1 MKRMLINATQKEELR
16 VALVDG
22 QRLFDLDI
30 ESPGHEQKKANI
42 YKGKI
47 TRVEP
52 SLEAAFVDYGAERH
66 GFLPLKEIAR
76 EYFPA
81 DYVFQGR
88 PNIRDIL
95 SEGQEVIVQVNKE
108 ERGNKGAALT
118 TFVSLAGSYLVI
130 MPNNP
135 RAGGISR
142 RIEGDERTELKEALS
157 SLDVPED
164 VGLIVRTAG
173 VGKSPEELQWDLK
186 VLLHHWEAIKQ
197 ASQSRPAPFL
207 IHQESDVIVRAIRD
221 YLRRDIGEILIDSPK
236 VFEKA
241 KEHIKLV
248 RPDFINRVK
257 LYQGEVPLFSHYQI
271 ESQIESAF
279 QREVRLPS
287 GGSIV
292 IDVTEALTA
301 IDINSA
307 RSTRGGDIEETAL
320 NTNLEAADE
329 IARQLRLRDLGGLV
343 VIDFIDMTPVRHQR
357 EVENRIRDAVRQDR
371 ARIQISRISRFGL
384 LEMSRQR
391 LSPSLGESS
400 HHICPRCQGTGKV
413 RDNESLSLSI
423 LRLIEEEALK
433 ENTKQ
438 VHTIVPV
445 QIASYLLN
453 EKRKAISN
461 IEKRHNVDVIVAP
474 NEAMETP
481 HFSVFRLRDGEELN
495 ELSYNLAKIHCAE
508 DAAEEALVSRNV
520 ESLVE
525 TEQPAVESAAVS
537 LSISEAAPTPVE
549 RKSEE
554 PSLLGK
560 IIAKIKALF
569 ASEPEEKNKSKNNR
583 TPRDNNRNQRRPQE
597 RRNAQRR
604 PRAENNDNEKPVEKA
619 EEEQVRNTRERNQRR
634 PRRNLQEE
642 RIVESSTNSAV
653 NSSAISNVQE
663 EKTEQVVQ
671 RRQRRDL
678 RKRVRV
684 EENARAVESV
694 ANTVEQTLVVEAT
707 PVQVEEKQSRQE
719 RNERNNDRQRRTP
732 RHLRA
737 ANNQRR
743 RRNNEPK
750 SPMPL
755 FAAVASPEL
764 ASGKAWVD
772 YSMVNAPKENNFLS
786 VDELLEQEKTKKG
799 FITPAMGIMVEEK
812 AVDVKPALDFITQ
825 PANESVQKKVQES
838 LERLNATKPQDVA
851 SPDVENV
858 QQEAP
863 VENTQEFIRTYE
875 FTGRLGTISAVNHIK
890 VDKTL
895 AKASEEMAQPFPIV
909 EWQESRYYF
918 YGKGAAGHH
927 CAISHVYS
935 EPTRA
940 RAE

>member
-76 EYFPA
+76 EYFPD

-157 SLDVPED
+157 SLDVPEG

-197 ASQSRPAPFL
+197 ASQNRPAPFL

-481 HFSVFRLRDGEELN
+481 HFSVFRLRDGEEVN
-495 ELSYNLAKIHCAE
+495 ELSYNLAKIHCE
-508 DAAEEALVSRNV
+508 KDESTEESLVSRNV
-520 ESLVE
+520 ETTVVA
-525 TEQPAVESAAVS
+525 EQPAVESAAVA

-549 RKSEE
+549 RKSNE
-554 PSLLGK
+554 PSLLAK
-560 IIAKIKALF
+560 IIAKIKGLF
-569 ASEPEEKNKSKNNR
+569 ASESEENKLKNNR
-583 TPRDNNRNQRRPQE
+583 TSRNSNRNQRRPQD
-597 RRNAQRR
+597 RRTSRR
-604 PRAENNDNEKPVEKA
+604 PRSENNETERT
-619 EEEQVRNTRERNQRR
+619 EEQVRNVRERNQRR
-634 PRRNLQEE
+634 PRRNLVEE
-642 RIVESSTNSAV
+642 SIAESAV
-653 NSSAISNVQE
+653 NSTPVFETQD
-663 EKTEQVVQ
+663 EKTEQVTQ

-684 EENARAVESV
+684 EDNEISVENNESI
-694 ANTVEQTLVVEAT
+694 VEQMPEVEVVEVQT
-707 PVQVEEKQSRQE
+707 VQEDEKPVRQNQE
-719 RNERNNDRQRRTP
+719 RSERQDRQRRTP

-743 RRNNEPK
+743 RRNQEPK

-772 YSMVNAPKENNFLS
+772 YSTVNAQKENNFLS

-799 FITPAMGIMVEEK
+799 VITPATGIVVEEQP
-812 AVDVKPALDFITQ
+812 VKTQPALDFITQ
-825 PANESVQKKVQES
+825 PANEAVQQKVQES
-838 LERLNATKPQDVA
+838 LERLHHKSEPVVQVETAEVEPQ
-851 SPDVENV
+851 EK
-858 QQEAP
+858 
-863 VENTQEFIRTYE
+863 TEFVRSYV
-875 FTGRLGTISAVNHIK
+875 FTGRAGTISAVQHTK
-890 VDKTL
+890 AAMTL
-895 AKASEEMAQPFPIV
+895 AKAPNEVSKPFPIV
-909 EWQESRYYF
+909 EWTESRYYF
-918 YGKGAAGHH
+918 NGKGAAGHH
-927 CAISHVYS
+927 SAISHIYS
-935 EPTRA
+935 EATQA
-940 RAE
+940 KAE

>member
-76 EYFPA
+76 EYFPD

-157 SLDVPED
+157 SLDVPEG

-197 ASQSRPAPFL
+197 ASQNRPAPFL

-474 NEAMETP
+474 NEVMETP
-481 HFSVFRLRDGEELN
+481 HFSVFRLRDGEEVN
-495 ELSYNLAKIHCAE
+495 ELSYNLAKIHCEE
-508 DAAEEALVSRNV
+508 DESTEESLVSRNV
-520 ESLVE
+520 ETTVVA
-525 TEQPAVESAAVS
+525 EQPAVESAAVA

-549 RKSEE
+549 RKSNE
-554 PSLLGK
+554 PSLLAK
-560 IIAKIKALF
+560 IIAKIKGLF
-569 ASEPEEKNKSKNNR
+569 ASESEENKPKNNR
-583 TPRDNNRNQRRPQE
+583 TSRNSNRNPRRSQD
-597 RRNAQRR
+597 RRTSRR
-604 PRAENNDNEKPVEKA
+604 PRSENNETERT
-619 EEEQVRNTRERNQRR
+619 EEQVRNIRERNQRR
-634 PRRNLQEE
+634 PRRNLVEE
-642 RIVESSTNSAV
+642 SIAESAV
-653 NSSAISNVQE
+653 NSTPVFEAQD
-663 EKTEQVVQ
+663 EKTEQVTQ

-684 EENARAVESV
+684 EDNEVAVENN
-694 ANTVEQTLVVEAT
+694 ANIVEQMPEVAVVEVQAVQDDEK
-707 PVQVEEKQSRQE
+707 PVRQNQE
-719 RNERNNDRQRRTP
+719 RSERQDRQRRTP

-743 RRNNEPK
+743 RRNQEPK

-772 YSMVNAPKENNFLS
+772 YSTVNAQKENNFLS

-799 FITPAMGIMVEEK
+799 FITPAMGIVVEEK
-812 AVDVKPALDFITQ
+812 SLEVKPALDFITQ

-838 LERLNATKPQDVA
+838 LERLNSHKPQETV
-851 SPDVENV
+851 
-858 QQEAP
+858 
-863 VENTQEFIRTYE
+863 EFIESTITLNEPETVNEPAFVRTYE
-875 FTGRLGTISAVNHIK
+875 FNGRLGTISSVTHTKAEM
-890 VDKTL
+890 TL
-895 AKASEEMAQPFPIV
+895 AKASDEMPEAFPIT
-909 EWQESRYYF
+909 EWQDSRYYF

-940 RAE
+940 KSE